1 MTLKELLTIADR
13 SYPEGWVLAQW
24 DDEAG
29 KLVSEPQGEPL
40 AYWIARE
47 LEAIYDA
54 EVSDETLLI
63 TAAEVIDRAV
73 DELRAVSRTLSDEA
87 MKRSRPE
94 PLGGNDASG
103 PSA

>member
-40 AYWIARE
+40 AYWLGRLSRRVRHPGNHKYAW
-47 LEAIYDA
+47 AIDA
-54 EVSDETLLI
+54 KIRDFLPSSLPYPKQFG
-63 TAAEVIDRAV
+63 AAGA
-73 DELRAVSRTLSDEA
+73 
-87 MKRSRPE
+87 
-94 PLGGNDASG
+94 
-103 PSA
+103 